1 MGPWATS
8 HPHFDLTSGRRGQW
22 SLGQTPAAA
31 ERGAFP
37 RSTSL
42 RLSKHS
48 SSPAQKAGIRTQPYG
63 GAPSPIAIARQGRLE
78 GRTGRELAGQ
88 AGAARPLDPAGS
100 LHHPGL
106 PRRSR
111 LGGVGPSAAPSSWG
125 SGRGAGPLGT
135 EPCHPPTPVPKPA
148 QCTWVTPANR
158 ALPLVTM
165 TTSERPSWQEL
176 EAPSICDQLP
186 NPHSF
191 PGRKEVA
198 AGHLAT
204 APTALALR
212 SPIVP
217 SGEGR
222 AVALESRL
230 GPPARGALCAAKR
243 NPGCA
248 GAGAGQRALIA
259 DGTQTRPPRR
269 A

>member
-63 GAPSPIAIARQGRLE
+63 GAPSPIARQGRLE

-125 SGRGAGPLGT
+125 SGRGAGPPGT
-135 EPCHPPTPVPKPA
+135 EPCQPPTPVPKPA

-204 APTALALR
+204 APLLSLSALR
-212 SPIVP
+212 LSPLGRGGQWRWNRGWGHQREEPSVP
-217 SGEGR
+217 QKGTL
-222 AVALESRL
+222 AVQ
-230 GPPARGALCAAKR
+230 GPARGSEH
-243 NPGCA
+243 
-248 GAGAGQRALIA
+248 
-259 DGTQTRPPRR
+259 
-269 A
+269 

>member
-1 MGPWATS
+1 MGYIPSTLR
-8 HPHFDLTSGRRGQW
+8 PHKWPKRTMVPGPDAGCW
-22 SLGQTPAAA
+22 

-63 GAPSPIAIARQGRLE
+63 GAPSPIARRGRLE

-125 SGRGAGPLGT
+125 SGRGAGPPGT

-165 TTSERPSWQEL
+165 TTSERPSGQEL

-204 APTALALR
+204 APLLSLSALR
-212 SPIVP
+212 LSPPGRGGQWRWNRGWGHQREEPSVP
-217 SGEGR
+217 QKGTLAVQGPAWGR
-222 AVALESRL
+222 EH
-230 GPPARGALCAAKR
+230 
-243 NPGCA
+243 
-248 GAGAGQRALIA
+248 
-259 DGTQTRPPRR
+259 
-269 A
+269 

>member
-1 MGPWATS
+1 MLWGHGLHPIHTSTSQVAEEDNGPWA
-8 HPHFDLTSGRRGQW
+8 RRR
-22 SLGQTPAAA
+22 L
-31 ERGAFP
+31 
-37 RSTSL
+37 L
-42 RLSKHS
+42 RN
-48 SSPAQKAGIRTQPYG
+48 
-63 GAPSPIAIARQGRLE
+63 GAPFPGAPASDFPSTVAAPPRRLGSGPSRMEAPHRRIARRGRLE

-125 SGRGAGPLGT
+125 SGRGAGPPGT

-204 APTALALR
+204 APLLSLSALR
-212 SPIVP
+212 LSPLGRGGQWRWNRGWGHQREEPSVP
-217 SGEGR
+217 QKGTLAVQGPAWGR
-222 AVALESRL
+222 EH
-230 GPPARGALCAAKR
+230 
-243 NPGCA
+243 
-248 GAGAGQRALIA
+248 
-259 DGTQTRPPRR
+259 
-269 A
+269 